1 MTLATKHHS
10 LTGKL
15 AEHLVNLDFQ
25 SLSTATIQET
35 KLCILDTLGCIL
47 AGAKDSL
54 VGSMVEEFATNS
66 EDPAEQITVLGFN
79 RKASLSTAIMLNG
92 TMAHAVEMDDV
103 YKLGKVH
110 SGAVVVPAVL
120 GFGELNNS
128 SGKDVILAAVVG
140 YEVMN
145 RIGTAINA
153 TAHRFQGWHA
163 TSTCGTFGA
172 AAALA
177 KLAKFN
183 KEEFVSALGLAGT
196 QSSGLWAFTSDGAT
210 NKMFHTGH
218 AASCGVTAV
227 RLVKAGMRGPAYI
240 LEAEDGGL
248 FKATSSDYDY
258 GLLTKDLGEPYTI
271 NHMSRKPYA
280 CCRSMHPSIESVLKI
295 KRRYNFTLNE
305 IKSIKVKTYEVAK
318 IQCGFTNEPQ
328 NVADARFSIPYGVA
342 VALHD
347 GNALLAQ
354 FTEERIKDQ
363 QVIALAKK
371 VEIIVSEPFN
381 SAYPARWGCAVEIEL
396 ESGEILT
403 EVVEDAK
410 GDATNPLSR
419 EEFEQKFIYLTSGV
433 LAEAQAKEVID
444 MIMHLEDIQDIGQLI
459 ACCYQN

>member
-1 MTLATKHHS
+1 
-10 LTGKL
+10 
-15 AEHLVNLDFQ
+15 
-25 SLSTATIQET
+25 
-35 KLCILDTLGCIL
+35 
-47 AGAKDSL
+47 
-54 VGSMVEEFATNS
+54 
-66 EDPAEQITVLGFN
+66 
-79 RKASLSTAIMLNG
+79 
-92 TMAHAVEMDDV
+92 
-103 YKLGKVH
+103 
-110 SGAVVVPAVL
+110 
-120 GFGELNNS
+120 
-128 SGKDVILAAVVG
+128 
-140 YEVMN
+140 
-145 RIGTAINA
+145 
-153 TAHRFQGWHA
+153 
-163 TSTCGTFGA
+163 
-172 AAALA
+172 
-177 KLAKFN
+177 
-183 KEEFVSALGLAGT
+183 
-196 QSSGLWAFTSDGAT
+196 
-210 NKMFHTGH
+210 
-218 AASCGVTAV
+218 
-227 RLVKAGMRGPAYI
+227 
-240 LEAEDGGL
+240 
-248 FKATSSDYDY
+248 
-258 GLLTKDLGEPYTI
+258 
-271 NHMSRKPYA
+271 
-280 CCRSMHPSIESVLKI
+280 MHPSIESVLKI